1 MTPTRATPETGV
13 DSRAIHRTL
22 TGLRDRLRLQ
32 EDELD
37 RLRETIRLGLTGE
50 PQAPAAAAPQA
61 IEALEAR
68 IQQVEQIA
76 AAKRPIPMPAPA
88 IDQKALAEDVQAK
101 VEKNLLPQVRALET
115 QIDEQGKML
124 NEAFEVMG
132 RTDMNVRRLIAQVDR
147 LLEQLSNRPI
157 EVTSEV
163 ADTPPPPPRQP
174 LRPRPRERSQMFTA
188 VEDLDEYDDT
198 EAPRFR
204 WKFPLTILVLLIAI
218 LAAVW
223 YWYFR
228 DAVPLMTAPPESS
241 SLSLIDQARTY
252 ESDRNYPKAEAAYR
266 ELLSKDP
273 TNAEVIRHLAS
284 VLYREDKVEE
294 SAEVMKKLPPDSSH

>member
-37 RLRETIRLGLTGE
+37 RLRETIRLGLNGS
-50 PQAPAAAAPQA
+50 PPSLQ
-61 IEALEAR
+61 ALETR
-68 IQQVEQIA
+68 VQQVEQAA
-76 AAKRPIPMPAPA
+76 AAKRLIQMPAPA
-88 IDQKALAEDVQAK
+88 ID
-101 VEKNLLPQVRALET
+101 LLPQVRALES
-115 QIDEQGKML
+115 QVAEQGKML
-124 NEAFEVMG
+124 HEAFEVMG

-147 LLEQLSNRPI
+147 LLEQVSRPAI
-157 EVTSEV
+157 EVTSE
-163 ADTPPPPPRQP
+163 ATDAPPPRRQP

-188 VEDLDEYDDT
+188 VEDLEEYDDSD
-198 EAPRFR
+198 APRFR
-204 WKFPLTILVLLIAI
+204 WKFPLVILVLLLAI

-223 YWYFR
+223 YWYLR
-228 DAVPLMTAPPESS
+228 DAVPIMTAPAENSS
-241 SLSLIDQARTY
+241 MTLIDQARTY

-273 TNAEVIRHLAS
+273 ANAEVIRRLAS
-284 VLYREDKVEE
+284 VLYQEDKVDE
-294 SAEVMKKLPPDSSH
+294 SVEVMKKLPADSAH